1 MCPLKAL
8 YIYYYTLLSISVTFY
23 LFMSLTV
30 NMTAEALIDLYLQ
43 CSHLIKGKKKQ
54 IIKYTLN
61 VIISRPCR

>member
-43 CSHLIKGKKKQ
+43 CSHLIKGKKQ